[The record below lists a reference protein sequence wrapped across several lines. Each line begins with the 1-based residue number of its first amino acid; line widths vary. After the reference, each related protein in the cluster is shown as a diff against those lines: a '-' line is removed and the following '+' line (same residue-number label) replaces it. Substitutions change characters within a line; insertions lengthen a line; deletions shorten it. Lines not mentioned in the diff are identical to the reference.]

1 MRNILYLIFVFGL
14 MPCLAN
20 AQSKP
25 KRDTSKDRSV
35 VVAKKQKK
43 KVEKA
48 TSNRP
53 LVAKKSKRNASNSR
67 KYRTVTKCSAS
78 YLTVN
83 QNSTQ
88 FTASYLTVN
97 QNSTQFTETLLPFGG
112 RLTFDVQTDG
122 KEWNVWGVPSW
133 CTMTKS
139 SNGFILEYDEN
150 ISHGERKDWLVVKCD
165 SKEVRVNI
173 SQLAALEA
181 FAANIDNLYL
191 KHNVYSSSLGGLCLE
206 IHAIVTITGAAGE
219 LCSIDAYITDEKGN
233 YINAKSSYPLYML
246 SSANPAVCTSTKISP
261 ITNKTQSYDVVCY
274 LPNNALDLRKTENN
288 LYCRVIFWCSGKGYL
303 TDLSR
308 NLYIS
313 TKSKHGVV
321 TTKDYW

>member
-1 MRNILYLIFVFGL
+1 MRNILYLIFVFSL

-53 LVAKKSKRNASNSR
+53 LVAKKSKRKASNSR
-67 KYRTVTKCSAS
+67 KYRTITKCSAS

-88 FTASYLTVN
+88 FT
-97 QNSTQFTETLLPFGG
+97 ETLLSSGG

-150 ISHGERKDWLVVKCD
+150 ISHGERKAWLVVKCD
-165 SKEVRVNI
+165 SKEVLVNI
-173 SQLAALEA
+173 SQLVAPEE

-191 KHNVYSSSLGGLCLE
+191 KHNVYSSSSGCLCLE

-219 LCSIDAYITDEKGN
+219 RCSIDAYITDEKGN

-246 SSANPAVCTSTKISP
+246 SSSYPVVCTSAKISP
-261 ITNKTQSYDVVCY
+261 MTNKTQSYDVVCY
-274 LPNNALDLRKTENN
+274 LPNNALDLRKKKNK
-288 LYCRVIFWCSGKGYL
+288 LYCKVTFWCSGKGYL
-303 TDLSR
+303 TDLSH